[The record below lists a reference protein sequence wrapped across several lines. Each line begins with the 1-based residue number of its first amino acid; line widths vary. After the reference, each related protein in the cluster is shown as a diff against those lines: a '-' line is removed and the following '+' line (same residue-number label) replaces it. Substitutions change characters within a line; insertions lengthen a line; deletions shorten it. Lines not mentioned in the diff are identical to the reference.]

1 MGTRFQVYFTPLPGF
16 FSPFPRGTSS
26 LSVITEYLVL
36 GGGPPGF
43 ERGFTC
49 PVLLGI
55 PVGFAKIF
63 DYGAFTRCGRPFHGV
78 GLILQIPRSGPATPK
93 SKLLGLDLCAF
104 ARHYLRNRFLFLFLR
119 VLRCF
124 TSPGVASNGLSLFI
138 H

>member
-16 FSPFPRGTSS
+16 FSPFPRGTGS
-26 LSVITEYLVL
+26 LSVIAEYLAL

-55 PVGFAKIF
+55 PISQTKVFG
-63 DYGAFTRCGRPFHGV
+63 YGALTRCGRPFHDAHLTSFV
-78 GLILQIPRSGPATPK
+78 LRYGPATPS
-93 SKLLGLDLCAF
+93 SKLNGLGSCAF
-104 ARHYLRNRFLFLFLR
+104 ARHYLRNRYIFLFLR

-124 TSPGVASNGLSLFI
+124 TSPSVASNGLSLFI